1 LEIGE
6 VPGDLGIFGVLGD
19 DAEGFEGFESI
30 LDFAFAAAGVFE
42 LLDDRIYSPFPALSS

>member
-30 LDFAFAAAGVFE
+30 LDLAGVFE